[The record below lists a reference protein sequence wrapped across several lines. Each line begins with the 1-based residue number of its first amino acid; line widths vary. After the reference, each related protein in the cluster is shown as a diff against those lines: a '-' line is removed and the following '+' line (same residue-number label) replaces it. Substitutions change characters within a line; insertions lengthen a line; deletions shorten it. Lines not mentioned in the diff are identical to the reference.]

1 MVVKNDLN
9 RSAETSERR
18 RGFWNSL
25 KEFVQ
30 EKLQGFTVFQRIM
43 LFLYLLMAFFFLAT
57 ALYLVFT
64 EGFK

>member
-30 EKLQGFTVFQRIM
+30 EKLQGFTVFQRIV
-43 LFLYLLMAFFFLAT
+43 LFLYVLMAFFFLAT

>member
-25 KEFVQ
+25 KEFEQ